1 MAVQTVPKPLTYEE
15 WLRMPET
22 NQPCEIVDGEIKMS
36 PAPSHMHQRLVRRL
50 LFLLE
55 EHVPE
60 TRGELL
66 PLPVDVTI
74 SRSTL
79 KVRQPDVMV
88 VLYREGGYQNAQQL
102 LAAPHGEVVPDLV
115 VEVLSPSETRSA
127 VGAKIEDYRQVGVR
141 ELWLVS
147 PEAETVE
154 VLKLSAEGVE
164 RVGLYGKGDTVHSE
178 LLATLQIDTNRLF
191 A

>member
-22 NQPCEIVDGEIKMS
+22 NQPCEIVDGEVKMP
-36 PAPSHMHQRLVRRL
+36 PAPNMVHQLLVASL
-50 LFLLE
+50 LVLLRE
-55 EHVPE
+55 SVSLDK
-60 TRGELL
+60 GAVL
-66 PLPVDVTI
+66 PSSIDVTV
-74 SRSTL
+74 SRSPL

-88 VLYREGGYQNAQQL
+88 VLYWEGGYQNAQQL

-127 VGAKIEDYRQVGVR
+127 LDAKIADYRQVGVR

-164 RVGLYGKGDTVHSE
+164 RGGLYGRGDVVRSE